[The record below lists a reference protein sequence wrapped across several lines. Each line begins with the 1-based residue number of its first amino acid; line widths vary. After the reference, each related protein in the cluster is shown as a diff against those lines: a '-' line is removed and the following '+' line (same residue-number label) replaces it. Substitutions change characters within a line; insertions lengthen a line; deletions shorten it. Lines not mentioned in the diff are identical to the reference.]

1 MKGRARSLRPKP
13 TSQRSFFLLQ
23 RENLKPV
30 HSPLELLLLHFSSE
44 WLGWTCFPFKADF
57 HTLKAGRRR
66 SPAYSSRRAKR
77 PHRCKRCF
85 RLANF
90 LSKSS
95 HASVRSLHVLLTQ
108 NSSEGGGSCERRH
121 FVLHPGGLSGENS
134 TAAGDRHG
142 GLSPGRHL
150 QRRILWS

>member
-1 MKGRARSLRPKP
+1 M
-13 TSQRSFFLLQ
+13 
-23 RENLKPV
+23 
-30 HSPLELLLLHFSSE
+30 
-44 WLGWTCFPFKADF
+44 
-57 HTLKAGRRR
+57 
-66 SPAYSSRRAKR
+66 
-77 PHRCKRCF
+77 
-85 RLANF
+85 
-90 LSKSS
+90 
-95 HASVRSLHVLLTQ
+95 LLTQ